1 MTSILTSPTSLPTT
15 LTTSNKL
22 RIRRRRRHQTR
33 LISTVKVNTLTT
45 TPLSNTSSNQ
55 CDCIFRKSVFDEA
68 EGDLLDTAAVDGPEF
83 AVGAASDN
91 AIVQASRA
99 VAAATAG

>member
-1 MTSILTSPTSLPTT
+1 MTSIPTSPTSLPTT

-22 RIRRRRRHQTR
+22 RIRRRRRHQTL

-45 TPLSNTSSNQ
+45 TPLSNTSSSQSNY
-55 CDCIFRKSVFDEA
+55 IFRQSVLDKA
-68 EGDLLDTAAVDGPEF
+68 EEDLLNAAAVNRPEI

-91 AIVQASRA
+91 AIV
-99 VAAATAG
+99 